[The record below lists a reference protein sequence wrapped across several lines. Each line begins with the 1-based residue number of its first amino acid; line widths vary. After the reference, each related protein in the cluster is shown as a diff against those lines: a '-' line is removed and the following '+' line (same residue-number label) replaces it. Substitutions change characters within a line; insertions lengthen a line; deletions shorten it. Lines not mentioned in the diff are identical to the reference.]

1 MKKIVLLLSSMI
13 YVVVC
18 SGQDVFTRGLV
29 YQLPEMKKVIVKEK
43 VPYRNVVDT
52 ALSFDIYYPPSF
64 NFKKALPM
72 VIFNNGVGGM
82 EIPRWGI
89 YKDWAKLIA
98 ANGMIA
104 VNYQTRNWKTLEDG
118 EALLDYL
125 VKNAGQLNIDP
136 GKIGLWTC
144 SANARTGMRIA
155 YKTRPELV
163 KALVVYYGGPD
174 SLGQLRQNL
183 PTLLVRAGLDAQF
196 INKRLEDFL
205 QEALQQDVRIE
216 LVNYLNGIHAFD
228 AFTNTDES
236 KEVIIK
242 TVKFLEK
249 NLTHPVV
256 SNEFVLTNKNFMWL
270 IMNNQLSTAL
280 AEFRKARVSYRADS
294 SFQPFFNAVIR
305 EDVLNANGYFLLQN
319 RRQRDAVEVF
329 KLATESYP
337 ESPNAYESLS
347 EAFETTGNKQE
358 AIRNAELCLQ
368 KLPAAKDM
376 DENFRQVVKQS
387 AEDRIKRLSNEGAGI
402 NGPSKRAHH
411 ELVYDDA
418 AKSIVMTAGSTPLD
432 GGSTFAFFN
441 DIWRFNGN
449 EWKPSGMAGDKRS
462 GIKLA
467 YDLKSDKLY
476 SFGGYSN
483 NSSSAELRVMESGEW
498 KVLSDYPEMKAAESG
513 FVYDSHRDKFVAFGG
528 SGGRGIV
535 NNITW
540 EWNGDSWKKFEGPGP
555 EGRQAFAMV
564 YDSKRNKTVLFG
576 GGDGTGKNFGDEVW
590 EFDGTRWEKIISKET
605 GPGPRVSP
613 GYTFDTKRELMIIF
627 GGISKEG
634 MQGDTWSWDGK
645 TWKQL
650 ATTGPSPRAMGYMAY
665 DKNRDKIVLFGG
677 RMGWPN
683 DANDTWEWDGKEWKE
698 IK

>member
-1 MKKIVLLLSSMI
+1 MKKIGLLLPSMI
-13 YVVVC
+13 YIVVC

-29 YQLPEMKKVIVKEK
+29 LQVPEMKKVIIKEK
-43 VPYRNVVDT
+43 ITYRNVNDT
-52 ALSFDIYYPPSF
+52 VLSFDLYYPPSF
-64 NFKKALPM
+64 NAKKRLPL
-72 VIFNNGVGGM
+72 VVFNNGVGGM
-82 EIPRWGI
+82 EIPRCGI

-104 VNYQTRNWKTLEDG
+104 VNYQSRNGRTLEDG

-125 VKNAGQLNIDP
+125 LKNAAQLNIDP

-144 SANARTGMRIA
+144 SANARIGMRLA
-155 YKTRPELV
+155 YKTRPELI

-183 PTLLVRAGLDAQF
+183 PTLMVRAGLDAQF

-236 KEVIIK
+236 KEVIIQ

-256 SNEFVLTNKNFMWL
+256 SNDFVLTNKNFMWL
-270 IMNNQLSTAL
+270 ILNNQLSTAL
-280 AEFRKARVSYRADS
+280 AEFRKARASYRADS

-305 EDVLNANGYFLLQN
+305 EDVLNANGYLLLQN

-347 EAFETTGNKQE
+347 EAFETTGNKQD

-368 KLPAAKDM
+368 KLPAAKDI

-387 AEDRIKRLSNEGAGI
+387 AEDRIKRLSNDGAGSS
-402 NGPSKRAHH
+402 GPSKRAHH

-418 AKSIVMTAGSTPLD
+418 AKSIVMTAGSTPLN

-449 EWKPSGMAGDKRS
+449 EWKTSGMAGDKRS
-462 GIKLA
+462 GVKLA
-467 YDLKSDKLY
+467 YDWNNNKLY

-483 NSSSAELRVMESGEW
+483 NSSLAELRVMENGEW
-498 KVLSDYPEMKAAESG
+498 KVLSDHPEMKAAEPG
-513 FVYDSHRDKFVAFGG
+513 FVYDSHRNKFVAFGG
-528 SGGRGIV
+528 SGGRGV
-535 NNITW
+535 ANNITW
-540 EWNGDSWKKFEGPGP
+540 EWNGTSWKKLEGKGP

-576 GGDGTGKNFGDEVW
+576 GGDGAGKNFGDEVW
-590 EFDGTRWEKIISKET
+590 EFDGTRWEKVISKEA

-613 GYTFDTKRELMIIF
+613 GYAFDTKRELMIIF
-627 GGISKEG
+627 GGMSKDG
-634 MQGDTWSWDGK
+634 MKGDTWSWDGK

-650 ATTGPSPRAMGYMAY
+650 ATTGPSSRAMGYMAY
-665 DKNRDKIVLFGG
+665 DKGRDRIVLFGG